1 MDLPLDSDLAGDR
14 RTAELL
20 TAIAFR
26 AGAAILR
33 FDCRNVSMRQK
44 ADESPVTLADEA
56 AQAVILRALTE
67 AFPGVPI
74 VSEEADQPESPG
86 ATFFL
91 VDPLDGTREFLAGR
105 DEYTVNIA
113 LVRGGVPV
121 VGVVGAPALGLVWRG
136 GAGRAERVNVADGTP
151 SGRCTIKTRP
161 WPSERVAAVSR
172 SHYEAASAAFLQRF
186 APITELTCG
195 SALKF
200 CRVAEGAADLYPR
213 LAPTSEW
220 DVAAG
225 HAVVV
230 AAGGLVTAPD
240 GADLAYGRAGFRG
253 AGFVAWGGPAVARQ
267 REATPTVRS

>member
-1 MDLPLDSDLAGDR
+1 MDLPLDSGLASDR

-20 TAIAFR
+20 TAIAVR
-26 AGAAILR
+26 AAAAILR
-33 FDCRNVSMRQK
+33 FDCRNVSTRHK

-56 AQAVILRALTE
+56 AQAVIVDGLA
-67 AFPGVPI
+67 AGFPGVPI
-74 VSEEADQPESPG
+74 VSEEADRPESPG
-86 ATFFL
+86 DTFFL

-113 LVRGGVPV
+113 LVRDGVPV

-136 GAGRAERVNVADGTP
+136 GAGRAERVSVTDGAP
-151 SGRCTIKTRP
+151 CGRCTVKTRR
-161 WPSERVAAVSR
+161 WPNERVAAVSR

-186 APITELTCG
+186 APITELSCG

-230 AAGGLVTAPD
+230 AAGGIVTAPD
-240 GADLAYGRAGFRG
+240 GANLAYGRAGFRVP
-253 AGFVAWGGPAVARQ
+253 GFVAWGDPAAARNVI
-267 REATPTVRS
+267 PTVRS

>member
-20 TAIAFR
+20 TDIAFR

-33 FDCRNVSMRQK
+33 FDCRNVSTRHK

-56 AQAVILRALTE
+56 AQAVILRGLADG
-67 AFPGVPI
+67 FPGVPV
-74 VSEEADQPESPG
+74 VSEEADRPESPG
-86 ATFFL
+86 TTFFL

-113 LVRGGVPV
+113 LVRDGSPA
-121 VGVVGAPALGLVWRG
+121 VGVVGAPALGLIWRG

-151 SGRCTIKTRP
+151 PGPATIRTRR

-172 SHYEAASAAFLQRF
+172 SHFEAASAAFLQRF
-186 APITELTCG
+186 APITELSCG

-230 AAGGLVTAPD
+230 AAGGVVTAPD
-240 GADLAYGRAGFRG
+240 GADLAYGRAGFRVP
-253 AGFVAWGGPAVARQ
+253 GFVAWGDPMAARQ
-267 REATPTVRS
+267 ATPTARS

>member
-1 MDLPLDSDLAGDR
+1 MAVQ
-14 RTAELL
+14 
-20 TAIAFR
+20 

-33 FDCRNVSMRQK
+33 FDCRNVSTRQK
-44 ADESPVTLADEA
+44 GDESPVTLADEA
-56 AQAVILRALTE
+56 AQTVILQGLAE
-67 AFPGVPI
+67 SFPGVPV
-74 VSEEADQPESPG
+74 VSEEGECRLAGP
-86 ATFFL
+86 TFFL

-113 LVRGGVPV
+113 LVRDGVPV

-136 GAGRAERVNVADGTP
+136 GAGRAERLSVSADGAL
-151 SGRCTIKTRP
+151 RERAVIRTRA
-161 WPSERVAAVSR
+161 WPGERVAAVSR

-186 APITELTCG
+186 APITELSCG

-230 AAGGLVTAPD
+230 AAGGAMTAPD
-240 GADLAYGRAGFRG
+240 GGILGYGREGFRVP
-253 AGFVAWGGPAVARQ
+253 GFVAWGDPAIAGQ
-267 REATPTVRS
+267 RVTATGRS

>member
-1 MDLPLDSDLAGDR
+1 MDLPLDSDLADDSR
-14 RTAELL
+14 IAELL
-20 TAIAFR
+20 TAVAFR

-56 AQAVILRALTE
+56 AQAVILRGLA
-67 AFPGVPI
+67 ADFPGVPI
-74 VSEEADQPESPG
+74 VSEEADRPESPG
-86 ATFFL
+86 DIFFL

-113 LVRGGVPV
+113 LVRDGVTV
-121 VGVVGAPALGLVWRG
+121 VGVVGAPALGLIWRG
-136 GAGRAERVNVADGTP
+136 GAGRAERVNVADGLP
-151 SGRCTIKTRP
+151 GERAAIRSRP
-161 WPSERVAAVSR
+161 WPRERVAAVSR
-172 SHYEAASAAFLQRF
+172 SHYEATSAEFLRRF
-186 APITELTCG
+186 APITELACG

-225 HAVVV
+225 HALVT
-230 AAGGLVTAPD
+230 AAGGVVTAPD
-240 GADLAYGRAGFRG
+240 GTDLAYGRKGFRVP
-253 AGFVAWGGPAVARQ
+253 GFVAWGDPTAARRPQ
-267 REATPTVRS
+267 ATPTVRS